1 MPDTGFVPF
10 APRRLCSASDSAR
23 NASDDPAAGHGEA
36 EPQEP
41 IAESGTL
48 DEPAAVESETI
59 IADEPSTALDPSRG
73 HNCADVDAAC
83 IRAAAIRFA
92 ADACARALHYAVD
105 RNPRLVARFVDEALR
120 AAGSPHNAV
129 VRVAPGATSVGVAS
143 KEHDFVADSSLE
155 MGDVFIDCA
164 TGTLGATLEE
174 RAELLVRAVA
184 S

>member
-1 MPDTGFVPF
+1 MSDNGFVPF
-10 APRRLCSASDSAR
+10 APRRLCGSSDLKSGASE
-23 NASDDPAAGHGEA
+23 DPAAGQRES
-36 EPQEP
+36 EPRVP
-41 IAESGTL
+41 VAESGPL
-48 DEPAAVESETI
+48 VAPDVVEFETV
-59 IADEPSTALDPSRG
+59 IADESAADQNIK
-73 HNCADVDAAC
+73 HICADADAAC

-129 VRVAPGATSVGVAS
+129 VRVAPAATSVGVAS
-143 KEHDFVADSSLE
+143 KKHDFVADSSLE
-155 MGDVFIDCA
+155 MGDVFIDSA

-184 S
+184 T